1 MAYTPETADQGGYGS
16 EQSYNNAMGE
26 YGGAVKHYRKYEDKM
41 RRRVESR
48 QAAQD
53 AMQKREQ
60 ERRASVWSNMGLM
73 FTGIGSAFGPIGAA
87 VGGLAGSAL
96 GMGIAAARGGN
107 PFDLSAQFEYM
118 DMGLLGS
125 AATGVAGAMMA
136 QKKKNDKGQQDQ
148 RDNDFQGQ
156 RGRTMMPG
164 GSSGHGTMGVTLP
177 PTASAPGDY
186 QQFGPGAQTYSQKL
200 SDRLKRTGLG

>member
-16 EQSYNNAMGE
+16 EQSYNNAMGQ

-148 RDNDFQGQ
+148 KGNRDMQ
-156 RGRTMMPG
+156 TVMPG
-164 GSSGHGTMGVTLP
+164 GPSGHGTMGVTLP
-177 PTASAPGDY
+177 PTASAPGSY
-186 QQFGPGAQTYSQKL
+186 EQFGPGAQAHSQKL
-200 SDRLKRTGLG
+200 SDRLKRTGLA

>member
-48 QAAQD
+48 QAAQE

-73 FTGIGSAFGPIGAA
+73 FTGIGAAFGPIGAA

-107 PFDLSAQFEYM
+107 PFDLSAQLENM

-125 AATGVAGAMMA
+125 AATGVAGSMMA
-136 QKKKNDKGQQDQ
+136 QKNKNDISQQSRKGN
-148 RDNDFQGQ
+148 RDMQ
-156 RGRTMMPG
+156 TVMPG
-164 GSSGHGTMGVTLP
+164 GPSGHGTMGVTLP
-177 PTASAPGDY
+177 LTASAPGSY
-186 QQFGPGAQTYSQKL
+186 EQFGPGAQTYSQKL